1 LKVYE
6 DGGGAGGRGRKK
18 GKEEEDGRAEAM
30 TQRGVSVVMLSRKG
44 PGGPSTI

>member
-1 LKVYE
+1 MVVGQE
-6 DGGGAGGRGRKK
+6 DGKE
-18 GKEEEDGRAEAM
+18 EEEDGRAEAM